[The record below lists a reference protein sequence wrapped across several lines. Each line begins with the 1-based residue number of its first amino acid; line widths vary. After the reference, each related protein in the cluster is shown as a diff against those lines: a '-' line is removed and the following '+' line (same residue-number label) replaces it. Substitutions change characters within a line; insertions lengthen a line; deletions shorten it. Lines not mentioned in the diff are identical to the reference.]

1 MNFDELFN
9 KTKESEESVRRKK
22 FIAPVV
28 KGGRVTTSIDGL
40 VYEFRINDPAF
51 EGWAV
56 LKPTSPTE
64 ARIEGDPRRNDIRK
78 YLSCFPV
85 LDLILIMRIGETGSY
100 LAYPA
105 HREDY
110 LKRFGVGNEVYVHL
124 VGDGETLRWVK
135 AAFDGSN
142 FWFVSAHRGRSR
154 QVSGYL
160 KKSLNELVDPVD
172 LRYPDLL
179 PEEKAAYSIAI
190 EDLLEKGKS
199 DIERRLERA
208 LDFAGAKLVSYSEM
222 EDTYRVRW
230 TADDREHISA
240 IKKEDLSVLSSG
252 ICLSG
257 QDEDFDLTSLVGVM
271 REAADGGY
279 YYDLDY
285 YEEFS

>member
-1 MNFDELFN
+1 MNFDELFK
-9 KTKESEESVRRKK
+9 KTKETEESIRRKK

-64 ARIEGDPRRNDIRK
+64 ARIEGDPRRNNIRK
-78 YLSCFPV
+78 YLSCFPA
-85 LDLILIMRIGETGSY
+85 LDLILIMRMGETGSY

-105 HREDY
+105 HGEDY
-110 LKRFGVGNEVYVHL
+110 LKRFGVGKEVYVHL
-124 VGDGETLRWVK
+124 VEDGDAFRWVK

-142 FWFVSAHRGRSR
+142 FWFISGHRGRSR
-154 QVSGYL
+154 QVAGYL
-160 KKSLNELVDPVD
+160 KESLNELVDPVD
-172 LRYPDLL
+172 LRFPDLR
-179 PEEKAAYSIAI
+179 PEEKAAYDIAI
-190 EDLLEKGKS
+190 EDLMEKGKS
-199 DIERRLERA
+199 DTERRLERA
-208 LDFAGAKLVSYSEM
+208 LGFAGARLLSYTET
-222 EDTYRVRW
+222 DDIYRVRW

-271 REAADGGY
+271 KEASRNGQY
-279 YYDLDY
+279 NYEDY
-285 YEEFS
+285 YEDY